1 MVSKLM
7 APSDGLYI
15 QVPLKRH
22 YGEKRVA
29 LVVLDKVYLS
39 FRGWFLY
46 GIVAAHLE

>member
-7 APSDGLYI
+7 APSEGLYI
-15 QVPLKRH
+15 QVALKQH
-22 YGEKRVA
+22 YGERRVA

-39 FRGWFLY
+39 FSGWFLC